1 MKKIVVLLLI
11 LCANYAQSQ
20 EKKNVPI
27 KNTQKGFFMVDYLS
41 VDMPSTNEVNMGLT
55 GIHYNASF
63 QNFYTGLGMYGSVK
77 GIRGGFFTLG
87 VNAGYKNNLTN
98 NIFIDTGVHFG
109 GGGGAGA
116 PDGGGAFILPHLDIG
131 FEFKKFSF
139 TTGYSYINFFDKGA
153 IRKSTA
159 CVLDYRYLFNSH
171 LQV

>member
-1 MKKIVVLLLI
+1 
-11 LCANYAQSQ
+11 
-20 EKKNVPI
+20 
-27 KNTQKGFFMVDYLS
+27 
-41 VDMPSTNEVNMGLT
+41 MGLT

-87 VNAGYKNNLTN
+87 VNAGYKNYLTN

-116 PDGGGAFILPHLDIG
+116 PDGGGAFILPHLDVG
-131 FEFKKFSF
+131 FQFKKFSF

-153 IRKSTA
+153 IRTSTA
-159 CVLDYRYLFNSH
+159 CVLDYRYLFTSR
-171 LQV
+171 LLV